1 MALSK
6 KSTQKNC
13 EKAQESI
20 PKPLVPP
27 DDEISFDTELLERV
41 SGIALSGISAA
52 SALDLMSQL
61 LANVPDANKGEMD
74 KIKLMDKLINSARHM
89 IETKLKTDDL
99 PAIMKRLDE
108 MEAQIDRQE
117 SPSLPSWKNSDLDK
131 DKGADHG

>member
-1 MALSK
+1 MAPLK
-6 KSTQKNC
+6 KNAHKDC
-13 EKAQESI
+13 EKAQDSKSEPI
-20 PKPLVPP
+20 VLPEE
-27 DDEISFDTELLERV
+27 DICFDTELLERV

-61 LANVPDANKGEMD
+61 LANVPDANKGAMD

-117 SPSLPSWKNSDLDK
+117 SSSMHSWKNSNYDRNN
-131 DKGADHG
+131 GSDHG